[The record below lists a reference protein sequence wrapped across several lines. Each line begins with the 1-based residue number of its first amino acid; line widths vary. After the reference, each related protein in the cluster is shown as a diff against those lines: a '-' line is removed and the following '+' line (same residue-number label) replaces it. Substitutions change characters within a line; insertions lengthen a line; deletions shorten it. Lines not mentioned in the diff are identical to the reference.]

1 MGKSPRAARRE
12 QLLRRAEDPRSP
24 LPLVAIVGRPNVG
37 KSTLFNRLVGGHN
50 AIVEDEPGVTRDR
63 RYGESDY
70 AGRSFRVVDTGG
82 LESKPT
88 SPLSGEIQKQA
99 LRAISESSLVLFVV
113 DAQHGIVAEDRE
125 VLSRLRPLGR
135 PILFVANKVDGARHE
150 SLVSEVYALGA
161 PQVYG
166 ISAAHGRG
174 LPELLDDIV
183 AALPPPVDEDADHD
197 ADDDAGPDDDAA
209 EHVDVDLS
217 AARSLQAA
225 DGEDD
230 AEEEDVA
237 FADEDDAGDDAAAYA
252 DGAEESD
259 DADDASW
266 ADAGSDGAA
275 RSQGGARGVLP
286 ADALIR
292 IAFVGRPNAG
302 KSSLVNSLLG
312 DERMIVSDIPGTTRD
327 PVDTL
332 LTYGDRRFLLI
343 DTAGIRRRAR
353 IPEPMEKVAVAMAE
367 KALLRADVAVLVID
381 GKDGIGEQDARIA
394 GLIQDA
400 GRALVIVFN
409 KTDLLT
415 ADDHKRLQEDLE
427 RKLQFVAPWALVAHC
442 SAQTGRGVRKLLD
455 VVERCFR
462 SFSQRVSTG
471 ALNRFFEGI
480 VERHPPPLHMGR
492 PIRLYYIT
500 QAEACPPTFVVS
512 VNHPEGMH
520 YSYRRYLQNQ
530 LRETFKLEGTPVRLV
545 ARARTRS

>member
-1 MGKSPRAARRE
+1 MRQSPRAIRRE
-12 QLLRRAEDPRSP
+12 RLLRRAEDPTSP

-63 RYGESDY
+63 RYGETEY
-70 AGRSFRVVDTGG
+70 AGRGFRVVDTGG
-82 LESKPT
+82 LESVPS
-88 SPLSGEIQKQA
+88 SPLSTSIQKQA
-99 LRAISESSLVLFVV
+99 LRAIEESSLVLFVV

-125 VLSRLRPLGR
+125 VLDKLRRLGR
-135 PILFVANKVDGARHE
+135 PILYVANKVDGPRQEA
-150 SLVSEVYALGA
+150 LIGDIYAVGA

-174 LPELLDDIV
+174 LPDLLEDLI
-183 AALPPPVDEDADHD
+183 AALPPPVET
-197 ADDDAGPDDDAA
+197 
-209 EHVDVDLS
+209 
-217 AARSLQAA
+217 
-225 DGEDD
+225 D
-230 AEEEDVA
+230 AEA
-237 FADEDDAGDDAAAYA
+237 DDAAADEDEPTVAEHAPVAPTLEDMLFPA
-252 DGAEESD
+252 DGDPEADDSDDDDLEEAPPVAEENE
-259 DADDASW
+259 
-266 ADAGSDGAA
+266 
-275 RSQGGARGVLP
+275 V
-286 ADALIR
+286 IR

-312 DERMIVSDIPGTTRD
+312 DERMIVSEIPGTTRD

-332 LTYGDRRFLLI
+332 LTFGDRRFLLI

-394 GLIQDA
+394 GLIQDS
-400 GRALVIVFN
+400 GRALVIAFN
-409 KTDLLT
+409 KADLLT
-415 ADDHKRLQEDLE
+415 AGDDKKLREDLE
-427 RKLQFVAPWALVAHC
+427 RKLQFVAPWALVTTI
-442 SAQTGRGVRKLLD
+442 SAQTGKGVRKLLD
-455 VVERCFR
+455 VVERCYR
-462 SFSQRVSTG
+462 SFCKRVPTG

-480 VERHPPPLHMGR
+480 VERHPPPLHLGR

-500 QAEACPPTFVVS
+500 QAESRPPTFVVQ

-530 LRETFKLEGTPVRLV
+530 LRQTFELEGTPVRLV
-545 ARARTRS
+545 ARERTRS

>member
-1 MGKSPRAARRE
+1 MRQSPRAIRRE
-12 QLLRRAEDPRSP
+12 RLLRRAEDPTSP

-63 RYGESDY
+63 RYGETDY
-70 AGRSFRVVDTGG
+70 AGRGFRVVDTGG
-82 LESKPT
+82 LESVPS
-88 SPLSGEIQKQA
+88 SPLSTSIQKQA
-99 LRAISESSLVLFVV
+99 LRAIEESSLVLFVV

-125 VLSRLRPLGR
+125 VLDKLRRLGR
-135 PILFVANKVDGARHE
+135 PILYVANKVDGPRQEA
-150 SLVSEVYALGA
+150 LIGDIYAVGA

-174 LPELLDDIV
+174 LPDLLEDLI
-183 AALPPPVDEDADHD
+183 AALPPPVET
-197 ADDDAGPDDDAA
+197 
-209 EHVDVDLS
+209 
-217 AARSLQAA
+217 
-225 DGEDD
+225 D
-230 AEEEDVA
+230 AETEGAE
-237 FADEDDAGDDAAAYA
+237 ADEDEPPVAEHAQVAPTLEDMLFPSDGDPEADDSGDDDLEEAPPA
-252 DGAEESD
+252 AEENE
-259 DADDASW
+259 
-266 ADAGSDGAA
+266 
-275 RSQGGARGVLP
+275 V
-286 ADALIR
+286 IR

-312 DERMIVSDIPGTTRD
+312 DERMIVSEIPGTTRD

-332 LTYGDRRFLLI
+332 LTFGDRRFLLI

-394 GLIQDA
+394 GLIQDS
-400 GRALVIVFN
+400 GRALVIAFN
-409 KTDLLT
+409 KADLLT
-415 ADDHKRLQEDLE
+415 TGDDKKLREDLE
-427 RKLQFVAPWALVAHC
+427 RKLQFVAPWALVTTI
-442 SAQTGRGVRKLLD
+442 SAQTGKGVRKLLD
-455 VVERCFR
+455 VVERCYR
-462 SFSQRVSTG
+462 SFCKRVPTG

-480 VERHPPPLHMGR
+480 IERHPPPLHLGR

-500 QAEACPPTFVVS
+500 QAESRPPTFVVQ

-530 LRETFKLEGTPVRLV
+530 LRQTFELEGTPVRLV
-545 ARARTRS
+545 ARERTRS

>member
-1 MGKSPRAARRE
+1 MRNSPRTTRRE
-12 QLLRRAEDPRSP
+12 RLLRRAEDPTSP

-63 RYGESDY
+63 RYGESEY
-70 AGRSFRVVDTGG
+70 SGRSFRVVDTGG
-82 LESKPT
+82 LESMPS
-88 SPLSGEIQKQA
+88 SPLSTAIQKQA
-99 LRAISESSLVLFVV
+99 LRAIAESCLVLFVV

-125 VLSRLRPLGR
+125 VLSKLRRLGR
-135 PILFVANKVDGARHE
+135 PILFVANKVDGPRQEALLGE
-150 SLVSEVYALGA
+150 IYAVGA
-161 PQVYG
+161 SQVYG

-174 LPELLDDIV
+174 LPELLEDLL
-183 AALPPPVDEDADHD
+183 AALPPPPEPAEAEDEDEVAEHSLPDGGAESQPDDLLALPARDDDEDEDDDATDLADEDEDEDGELYAAAGDAADSD
-197 ADDDAGPDDDAA
+197 ADDEMDAEDAA
-209 EHVDVDLS
+209 SAVDPN
-217 AARSLQAA
+217 
-225 DGEDD
+225 
-230 AEEEDVA
+230 DV
-237 FADEDDAGDDAAAYA
+237 
-252 DGAEESD
+252 
-259 DADDASW
+259 
-266 ADAGSDGAA
+266 
-275 RSQGGARGVLP
+275 
-286 ADALIR
+286 IR

-312 DERMIVSDIPGTTRD
+312 DERMIVSEIPGTTRD

-332 LTYGDRRFLLI
+332 LTFGDRRFLLI

-381 GKDGIGEQDARIA
+381 AKDGIGEQDARIA
-394 GLIQDA
+394 GLIQDS
-400 GRALVIVFN
+400 GRALVIAFN
-409 KTDLLT
+409 KGDLLKSG
-415 ADDHKRLQEDLE
+415 DDKRLQEDLE
-427 RKLQFVAPWALVAHC
+427 RKLQFVAPWALVTTL
-442 SAQTGRGVRKLLD
+442 SAQTGKGVRKLLD
-455 VVERCFR
+455 VVERCYR
-462 SFSQRVSTG
+462 SFCKRVPTG

-500 QAEACPPTFVVS
+500 QAETRPPTFVVQ

-530 LRETFKLEGTPVRLV
+530 LRQTFELEGTPVRLI